1 MSGRILWCE
10 VMHQVFGRSV
20 RAGHGTRQPLHST
33 RLQGLMRR
41 ASKAELTRAGPSLLR
56 LCAPFRAPQDH
67 SGWHR
72 SSRCTMIILTAGLC
86 WAYVL
91 GEVCAI
97 VSDMNSETQATR
109 RDRAS
114 EKTHRSL
121 TWEMMNSQW
130 MPMGLGFGLGRMI
143 GRWLLQI
150 EEQ

>member
-1 MSGRILWCE
+1 
-10 VMHQVFGRSV
+10 
-20 RAGHGTRQPLHST
+20 
-33 RLQGLMRR
+33 
-41 ASKAELTRAGPSLLR
+41 
-56 LCAPFRAPQDH
+56 
-67 SGWHR
+67 
-72 SSRCTMIILTAGLC
+72 MIILTAGLC